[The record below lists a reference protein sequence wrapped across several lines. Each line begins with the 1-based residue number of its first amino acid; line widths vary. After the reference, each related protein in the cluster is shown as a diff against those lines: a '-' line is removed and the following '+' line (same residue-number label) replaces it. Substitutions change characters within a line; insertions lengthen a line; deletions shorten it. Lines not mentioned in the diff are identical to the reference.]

1 MIPEQLAPGIFIFLE
16 EPMETCTVCNT
27 PYPSKSLT
35 EFDDELLCHNC
46 LERET
51 VLCHNCGER
60 IRIDN
65 NAGTPDFPLCVN
77 CYESNYTTCD
87 RCGRLIRNDDANSLP
102 GDDYV
107 YCEECF
113 NILNS
118 ESDIVHDYYYK
129 SSPIFYGEGPRF
141 FGVELEIDDGGESD
155 DNVRAL
161 SAVSNA
167 DAELIYCKHD
177 GSLDDGFEIVTHPM
191 SLPFHEHEM
200 PWKSILEKAPELGY
214 RSHQTDTCG
223 LHIHVSRNAF
233 GIYEDEQDKA
243 IARVLYFVE
252 RNWNELLIFAR
263 RTQRQLDRWASRY
276 GYKDRPSEMLEHV
289 KKGGSRYTCVNLSN
303 WDTIEFRIFR
313 GTLKLNTLIATLQI
327 VDHIC
332 SLAMRLSDDE
342 IKNLSWS
349 GFVGSVNDPE
359 LIQYLKERKLYI
371 YDPVESEVEL

>member
-1 MIPEQLAPGIFIFLE
+1 
-16 EPMETCTVCNT
+16 METCTICNT
-27 PYPSKSLT
+27 PYPSEFLT
-35 EFDDELLCHNC
+35 GFDDELLYHNC

-51 VLCHNCGER
+51 VLCHDCGER
-60 IRIDN
+60 IRISD
-65 NAGTPDFPLCVN
+65 NAGTSDLPLCMS
-77 CYESNYTTCD
+77 CYESDYTTCD
-87 RCGRLIRNDDANSLP
+87 RFGRLIRCDDANSLP
-102 GDDYV
+102 DDDYV

-129 SSPIFYGEGPRF
+129 PSPIFYGEGPRF

-191 SLPFHEHEM
+191 SLPFHEHNM
-200 PWKSILEKAPELGY
+200 PWKSILEKATELGY

-252 RNWNELLIFAR
+252 RNWNELLIFSR

-303 WDTIEFRIFR
+303 RDTIEFRIFR
-313 GTLKLNTLIATLQI
+313 GTLKLNTLIATLQL

-342 IKNLSWS
+342 IRDLSWS
-349 GFVGSVNDPE
+349 GFVGSVNEPE

-371 YDPVESEVEL
+371 NDPVESEVEL

>member
-1 MIPEQLAPGIFIFLE
+1 
-16 EPMETCTVCNT
+16 METCTICNT
-27 PYPSKSLT
+27 PYPSEFLT
-35 EFDDELLCHNC
+35 EFDDELLCHDC
-46 LERET
+46 LEHET
-51 VLCHNCGER
+51 VLCHDCGER
-60 IRIDN
+60 IRIDD
-65 NAGTPDFPLCVN
+65 NAGTSNFPLCMS
-77 CYESNYTTCD
+77 CYESDYTTCD
-87 RCGRLIRNDDANSLP
+87 RCGRLIRCDDSNSLP
-102 GDDYV
+102 DDDYV
-107 YCEECF
+107 YCDECF

-129 SSPIFYGEGPRF
+129 PSPIFYGEGPRF
-141 FGVELEIDDGGESD
+141 FGVELEIDDGGESN
-155 DNVRAL
+155 DNVRSL
-161 SAVSNA
+161 SVISNIN
-167 DAELIYCKHD
+167 DELIYCKHD

-200 PWKSILEKAPELGY
+200 PWGSILKKAVDLGY

-243 IARVLYFVE
+243 IARILYFVE
-252 RNWNELLIFAR
+252 RNWNELLIFSR

-303 WDTIEFRIFR
+303 RDTIEFRIFR
-313 GTLKLNTLIATLQI
+313 GTLKLNTLIATLQL

-342 IKNLSWS
+342 IRNLSWS
-349 GFVGSVNDPE
+349 GFVGSVNEPE

-371 YDPVESEVEL
+371 NDPVESEVEL

>member
-1 MIPEQLAPGIFIFLE
+1 MTPEQPAPGIFIFLE
-16 EPMETCTVCNT
+16 EPMETCTICNT
-27 PYPSKSLT
+27 PYPSEFLT
-35 EFDDELLCHNC
+35 EFNDELLCHDC
-46 LERET
+46 LEHET
-51 VLCHNCGER
+51 VLCHDCGER
-60 IRIDN
+60 IRIDD

-87 RCGRLIRNDDANSLP
+87 RCGRLIR
-102 GDDYV
+102 
-107 YCEECF
+107 C
-113 NILNS
+113 
-118 ESDIVHDYYYK
+118 
-129 SSPIFYGEGPRF
+129 
-141 FGVELEIDDGGESD
+141 DGGESN

-161 SAVSNA
+161 LTVSNA

-191 SLPFHEHEM
+191 SLPFHEHNM
-200 PWKSILEKAPELGY
+200 PWKSILEKATELGY

-252 RNWNELLIFAR
+252 RNWNELLIFSR

-303 WDTIEFRIFR
+303 RDTIEFRIFR
-313 GTLKLNTLIATLQI
+313 GTLKLNTLIATLQL

-342 IKNLSWS
+342 IRNLSWS
-349 GFVGSVNDPE
+349 GFVGSVNEPE

-371 YDPVESEVEL
+371 NDPVESEVEL